1 MRGFLT
7 VFEML
12 VWGLA
17 IWLFIGLIGTLR
29 WFAPGADA
37 GPDAYLA
44 VAIKV
49 LALAAFVGGWALTA
63 RRGDGSR
70 PNHVEA
76 LQVR

>member
-7 VFEML
+7 ILEILF
-12 VWGLA
+12 WGLA

-49 LALAAFVGGWALTA
+49 LALAAFVAGLAFTA
-63 RRGDGSR
+63 RRSDGSR
-70 PNHVEA
+70 TSHVEA
-76 LQVR
+76 LQAK